1 MSYQHQTEKTGESA
15 IGELTRFEM
24 PQQSEASA
32 RQLLRTLL
40 STRVMMPVR

>member
-24 PQQSEASA
+24 TSQGEASV
-32 RQLLRTLL
+32 RQLLRTQL
-40 STRVMMPVR
+40 STRVTMPVR